1 VHSCEL
7 KPAGLFYD
15 WQIEWRSKEVDKRT
29 FIGMVEAGEPLI
41 QQAIDAMREYH
52 QAQDRG
58 APAEEIERLRL
69 LAESLFQ
76 AVSDYQL
83 RAVAKA
89 RGKDL
94 PPLH

>member
-1 VHSCEL
+1 M
-7 KPAGLFYD
+7 
-15 WQIEWRSKEVDKRT
+15 DKRT

-41 QQAIDAMREYH
+41 QQAVDALREYH

-58 APAEEIERLRL
+58 APSEEIERLRL

-76 AVSDYQL
+76 VVSDYQL
-83 RAVAKA
+83 RVIAKA

>member
-1 VHSCEL
+1 M
-7 KPAGLFYD
+7 
-15 WQIEWRSKEVDKRT
+15 DKHT
-29 FIGMVEAGEPLI
+29 FSGMVEAGEPLI

-76 AVSDYQL
+76 AVSSGQGSGQGDASSSL
-83 RAVAKA
+83 IR
-89 RGKDL
+89 
-94 PPLH
+94 

>member
-1 VHSCEL
+1 M
-7 KPAGLFYD
+7 D
-15 WQIEWRSKEVDKRT
+15 RRT

-58 APAEEIERLRL
+58 APPEEVERLRL

-76 AVSDYQL
+76 VVSDYQL
-83 RAVAKA
+83 RVIARM
-89 RGKDL
+89 RGKEL